1 MKKITQVVPYTSMAL
16 DENITNV
23 RNEAIETIKDILK
36 RNPDIDISLIN
47 SVGIVES
54 GSLQFKI
61 ASSIKNRQVILLLG
75 YLKWFW
81 EISDGELK

>member
-1 MKKITQVVPYTSMAL
+1 MKKITQLLEYTSMAL
-16 DENITNV
+16 NDDITLV

-36 RNPDIDISLIN
+36 RNPDIDITLIN

>member
-47 SVGIVES
+47 SVGVVES